1 MVTLRPIS
9 ERKIIEDFG
18 LQPEHHDF
26 GAITAR
32 VRVWFNRGWR
42 DLAEPVTIFVA
53 LLHEG
58 TDVWRPVQARPLG
71 ENLFRIVGVE
81 ADVSDETWQFPPGAI
96 VRCERKRF
104 SDGQVGMTAVE
115 RAEGG

>member
-1 MVTLRPIS
+1 MKELTSGV
-9 ERKIIEDFG
+9 
-18 LQPEHHDF
+18 
-26 GAITAR
+26 
-32 VRVWFNRGWR
+32 
-42 DLAEPVTIFVA
+42 
-53 LLHEG
+53 
-58 TDVWRPVQARPLG
+58 
-71 ENLFRIVGVE
+71 LFRHAHLVRTSFESAAE